1 MIGRYLGSVS
11 YSCLKFLLSSHSL
24 SHVSISESGGKVD
37 VIGHLNEKIP
47 VSVWLRQIRS
57 KDTQRCVVVL
67 EPVERLSASVSFT
80 VDVSVFLMIQRD
92 CESLCVS
99 GRCLKGSRHRSLV
112 VNMECVHGR
121 AWNQGC
127 ACRTCAWISGVAHL
141 DVFDNPL
148 KNTLCL
154 LRGHLTLQQSLFGRG
169 LMIWGM
175 GALVK
180 GSSCWGTVLWGALD
194 TSASLLGKGPGSL
207 HSDMGI
213 LFYAVSAFTEWV
225 VSTKGLQN
233 EISFHCLDNCRNHC
247 QSIEWTVAKMLKF

>member
-80 VDVSVFLMIQRD
+80 VDVSVFLRIKWD

-194 TSASLLGKGPGSL
+194 TSASLLGKGQAPCA
-207 HSDMGI
+207 GI
-213 LFYAVSAFTEWV
+213 WEYCFMLCLLLLSELFPP
-225 VSTKGLQN
+225 K
-233 EISFHCLDNCRNHC
+233 DCRMKFS
-247 QSIEWTVAKMLKF
+247 SIA